1 MSAVVTITI
10 VDPNAT
16 IAQLTSKLDNSSVA
30 DGKAA
35 MNRAADY
42 LIQAASG
49 GVAAGTVKIV
59 VRDTDPSVGTSG
71 TGSQSMSISVG

>member
-16 IAQLTSKLDNSSVA
+16 IGQLTSKLDNSSGA
-30 DGKAA
+30 DRNAA
-35 MNRAADY
+35 INRAADY
-42 LIQAASG
+42 LMQAASG

-71 TGSQSMSISVG
+71 SGSQSLSLSVG

>member
-16 IAQLTSKLDNSSVA
+16 IAQLNAKVDNSSGA
-30 DGKAA
+30 DKNAA
-35 MNRAADY
+35 INRAADY
-42 LIQAASG
+42 LMQAAMG
-49 GVAAGTVKIV
+49 GIAGGTVKIV

-71 TGSQSMSISVG
+71 SGSQSLSLSVG